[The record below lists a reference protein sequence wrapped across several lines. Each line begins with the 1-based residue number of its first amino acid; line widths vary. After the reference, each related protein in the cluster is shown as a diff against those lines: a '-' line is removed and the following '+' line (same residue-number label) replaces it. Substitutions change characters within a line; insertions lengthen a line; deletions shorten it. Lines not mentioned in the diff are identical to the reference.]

1 MTIGVGMTSTDEG
14 DDVAMTDDDLVTRAR
29 AFAVEAHEGDERKG
43 SGLPYFDAHL
53 EPVAELVRQSGGR
66 DAEVAAAYLHDAA
79 EDHGG
84 QPMLDRIR
92 QAFGDE
98 VADIVRDLSD
108 SLADTTDGSAKES
121 WPIRKQRHLAA
132 LADKPTRSLEVLGGR
147 DKLQN
152 AETTLE
158 DLQRIGVALWQGFNE
173 KRPEAQ
179 LWYYTTLA
187 RVFGYGIPDHPLT
200 GRMSAVIDAMERQ
213 VLDERPDLVD
223 HRPWAAPVDTV

>member
-1 MTIGVGMTSTDEG
+1 MQRRAGG
-14 DDVAMTDDDLVTRAR
+14 DDVAESDDDLVERAR
-29 AFAVEAHEGDERKG
+29 AYAAEAHAIDRRKG
-43 SGLPYFDAHL
+43 SGLPYFEAHL
-53 EPVAELVRQSGGR
+53 APVAELVGRSGG
-66 DAEVAAAYLHDAA
+66 DDVQVAAAYLHDAA

-92 QAFGDE
+92 ADFGDD

-108 SLADTTDGSAKES
+108 SLTDTTDGAEKEVWS
-121 WPIRKQRHLAA
+121 VRKERYLDDLAH
-132 LADKPTRSLEVLGGR
+132 KPLRSLQVSVA

-158 DLQRIGVALWQGFNE
+158 DLRRVGVALWQDFNE

-187 RVFGYGIPDHPLT
+187 EVFGDRIPEHPLT
-200 GRMSAVIDAMERQ
+200 GQMTATVAAMERQ
-213 VLDERPDLVD
+213 VLEERPELGDR
-223 HRPWAAPVDTV
+223 RPWSAPTDAR